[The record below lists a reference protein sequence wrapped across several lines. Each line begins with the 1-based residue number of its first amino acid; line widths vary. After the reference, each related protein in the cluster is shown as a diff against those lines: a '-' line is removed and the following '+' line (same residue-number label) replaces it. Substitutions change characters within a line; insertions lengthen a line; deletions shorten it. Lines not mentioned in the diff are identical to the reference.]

1 KPSHM
6 KSEPLVV
13 ERTYNAPSH
22 LVWEALTDIAK
33 IRQWTFDMDDFKPQ
47 VGFRFTFAGQDKGVN
62 FDHLCEVKEVIPG
75 KKLSY
80 SWKYKGFEGD
90 SLVCFELFAEGSKTR
105 VKLTHTGL
113 ETFPAIE
120 SFKRSNFEGGWSEIL
135 GTFLKNFLDKEQ
147 VAH

>member
-1 KPSHM
+1 MSGHDNGSFIIYHKPSHM

-47 VGFRFTFAGQDKGVN
+47 VGFRFSFFGEDRGVN
-62 FDHLCEVKEVIPG
+62 YHHLCEVKEVIPG

-80 SWKYKGFEGD
+80 SWKYKGYEGD
-90 SLVCFELFAEGSKTR
+90 SLVSFELFAEGSKTR
-105 VKLTHTGL
+105 V
-113 ETFPAIE
+113 
-120 SFKRSNFEGGWSEIL
+120 
-135 GTFLKNFLDKEQ
+135 
-147 VAH
+147 

>member
-1 KPSHM
+1 M

-47 VGFRFTFAGQDKGVN
+47 VGFRFSFFGEDRGVN
-62 FDHLCEVKEVIPG
+62 YHHLCEVKEVIPG

-80 SWKYKGFEGD
+80 SWKYKGYEGD
-90 SLVCFELFAEGSKTR
+90 SLVSFELFAEGSKTR

-120 SFKRSNFEGGWSEIL
+120 SFQRSNFEGGWNEIL
-135 GTFLKNFLDKEQ
+135 GTNLENFLEKEQ